1 MICEPRCN
9 FSQFVS
15 HLFADA
21 SLNTMV
27 IVVVMLG
34 VGDDVLVTVV
44 VDLGMRV
51 RVCHNDGMVV
61 VVVIEV
67 DIVVVMVF
75 IIFFLCEIAA
85 FVVVDVLL
93 VEQLVPLPQVT
104 RHLDI
109 THVWGR

>member
-1 MICEPRCN
+1 MIREPRCN
-9 FSQFVS
+9 FTQFVS

-27 IVVVMLG
+27 IIVVMLG
-34 VGDDVLVTVV
+34 VRYNVLVIVV

-51 RVCHNDGMVV
+51 RICHNDRMVV

-67 DIVVVMVF
+67 DIVVMMVF

-85 FVVVDVLL
+85 FVVVDVPL
-93 VEQLVPLPQVT
+93 VVQLVSLPQVT